1 MSLFVCCMYAA
12 AVTHPAGHL
21 VRIRTVSKRIAATAS
36 ASALPPPPLS
46 EALGEKRAHEIWSR
60 RPPGALPNARRQKEL
75 IEWLSVAPLA
85 ADPGRLYTCLFREP
99 KLLLHASSLPQL
111 REAHAELSNLLDEKV
126 APGRFARAIAQQPA
140 LLLAPA
146 QDLRDTANALAYF
159 TGLKPTQLSRQLR
172 QEPGRL
178 QLQALSRCRL
188 AAIRAQLRSRM
199 GSPLSSA
206 FPSQCCMPSS
216 ASRSSGLL
224 LLSPASL
231 HERLTW
237 LSDRLSIDAGGRL
250 QRVLSRAPLILLAST
265 STLESRLACLTELGI
280 PDEALGPLV
289 VRTPTLLHTPLQ
301 HIRHRATWL
310 ETTGVVPAGAQPGT
324 LASFLARQPDYFS
337 ITMAEC
343 DAIVSWLT
351 SLGMDASQAGKF
363 LADEPQ
369 TLTQPHEQLQ
379 LRASF
384 FLRVIGGTVAELTR
398 VPHMLTCD
406 LAKVQHRS
414 RSPVAHVSIPLGP
427 TNLPWIAPSF
437 HVAGADATPCLLPH
451 EWHRCTADSSPHERR
466 RSLLRERC
474 RVRRGRAQ
482 PI

>member
-1 MSLFVCCMYAA
+1 VCCMYAA

-172 QEPGRL
+172 QEP
-178 QLQALSRCRL
+178 
-188 AAIRAQLRSRM
+188 
-199 GSPLSSA
+199 
-206 FPSQCCMPSS
+206 
-216 ASRSSGLL
+216 GLL

-406 LAKVQHRS
+406 LAKVPMLRHAFCLTNGIVVQ
-414 RSPVAHVSIPLGP
+414 PTALLTKGDVAFCE
-427 TNLPWIAPSF
+427 N
-437 HVAGADATPCLLPH
+437 VAGCDVDEL
-451 EWHRCTADSSPHERR
+451 SQFEREGKH
-466 RSLLRERC
+466 LRFFQGASTGLE
-474 RVRRGRAQ
+474 
-482 PI
+482 